1 MKLTSLLGKKVYSLI
16 GKYIGN
22 VADVTIDLKDKKV
35 TKLDVDVKLPSG
47 EEQRIVIPYQWLS
60 AIKDIVLVKK
70 EIRITDEKNKTEE
83 Q

>member
-1 MKLTSLLGKKVYSLI
+1 VKLTSLLGKKVYSLV

-22 VADVTIDLKDKKV
+22 IADVTIDLKNKKV
-35 TKLDVDVKLPSG
+35 TKLDIDVKLPSG

-70 EIRITDEKNKTEE
+70 EIRITDEKSKTEE

>member
-1 MKLTSLLGKKVYSLI
+1 VKLTSLLGKKVYSLV

-22 VADVTIDLKDKKV
+22 IADVTIDLKNKKV
-35 TKLDVDVKLPSG
+35 TKLDIDVKLPSG

-70 EIRITDEKNKTEE
+70 EIRITDEKSKTGE

>member
-1 MKLTSLLGKKVYSLI
+1 VKLTSLLGKKVYSLI

>member
-1 MKLTSLLGKKVYSLI
+1 VKLTSLLGKKVYSLI

-70 EIRITDEKNKTEE
+70 EIRITNEKNKTGE

>member
-1 MKLTSLLGKKVYSLI
+1 VKLTSLLGKKVYSLV

-22 VADVTIDLKDKKV
+22 IADVTIDLRNKKV
-35 TKLDVDVKLPSG
+35 TKLDIDVKLPSG

-70 EIRITDEKNKTEE
+70 EIRITDEKSKTEE

>member
-1 MKLTSLLGKKVYSLI
+1 MKLTSLLGKKVYSLV

-22 VADVTIDLKDKKV
+22 IADVTIDLKNKKV
-35 TKLDVDVKLPSG
+35 TKLDIDVKLPSG

-70 EIRITDEKNKTEE
+70 EIRITDEKSKTGE

>member
-1 MKLTSLLGKKVYSLI
+1 MKLTSLLGKKVYSLV

-22 VADVTIDLKDKKV
+22 IADVTIDLRNKKV
-35 TKLDVDVKLPSG
+35 TKLDIDVKLPSG

-70 EIRITDEKNKTEE
+70 EIRITDEKSKTEE